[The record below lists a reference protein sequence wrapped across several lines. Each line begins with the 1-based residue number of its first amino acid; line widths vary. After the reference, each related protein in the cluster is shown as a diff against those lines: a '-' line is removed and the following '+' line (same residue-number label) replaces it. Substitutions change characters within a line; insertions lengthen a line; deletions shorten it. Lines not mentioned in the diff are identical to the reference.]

1 MRSRSL
7 FLWLYLLFSRHAT
20 GLAERML
27 ARRLMRGKEDAAR
40 IHERRGVASLP
51 RPEGVLVWFHAAS
64 VGEALSLLELIRRL
78 REEREDLSIL
88 VTTGTVTSASVM
100 GRRLPV
106 DVIHHYVPLDVT
118 AYVTRFLDHWKP
130 DLAIWTE
137 SELWPSLITATHTQ
151 GCPMLLL
158 NARLSVSSARNWRW
172 FKGMARA
179 LLSRFDL
186 VQAQDDVTASRLRG
200 LGLLPSRIEV
210 TGTLKEGA
218 AALPCDEA
226 LRQSLSQTIGARPI
240 WVAASTHAGE
250 EDLVLAAHRI
260 VLRSNP
266 RALLLLVP
274 RHPERGADIER
285 LLQSDGWH
293 YAQRSTGAMPDRDTQ
308 VYLADTLGE
317 LGLWYRLAPI
327 SFLGGSLVEI
337 GGHNPFEPAALGSA
351 ILHGPYV
358 SNFTDIFERLQA
370 AGAARQVRDAA
381 SLAQGVDELMNPEYA
396 AEMANA
402 AWEVSSTGAEVTDRA
417 LDAILERLEIG
428 EAAGQHHAST

>member
-1 MRSRSL
+1 MRSRS
-7 FLWLYLLFSRHAT
+7 FVLWLYLLFSRHAT
-20 GLAERML
+20 GLAERVL
-27 ARRLMRGKEDAAR
+27 ARRVTRGKEDVAR
-40 IHERRGVASLP
+40 IDERRGVASQP
-51 RPEGVLVWFHAAS
+51 RPEGALVWFHAAS

-78 REEREDLSIL
+78 REEREDIAIL
-88 VTTGTVTSASVM
+88 VTTGTVTSAAVM
-100 GRRLPV
+100 GRRLPA
-106 DVIHHYVPLDVT
+106 DVTHQYVPVDVT
-118 AYVTRFLDHWKP
+118 AYVTRFLDHWQP

-137 SELWPSLITATHTQ
+137 SELWPSMIAATHAR

-158 NARLSVSSARNWRW
+158 NARLSLNSARNWRW

-186 VQAQDDVTASRLRG
+186 VQAQDDLTASRLRG

-226 LRQSLSQTIGARPI
+226 LRHSLSQTIGARPI

-274 RHPERGADIER
+274 RHPERGADLAQ
-285 LLQSDGWH
+285 LLQSDGWN
-293 YAQRSTGAMPDRDTQ
+293 YMRRSTGALPDRDTQ

-327 SFLGGSLVEI
+327 TFLGGSLVEI

-351 ILHGPYV
+351 ILYGPYV
-358 SNFTDIFERLQA
+358 SNFKDIFERLQA
-370 AGAARQVRDAA
+370 AGAARQVRDAP
-381 SLAQGVDELMNPEYA
+381 SLAQGVDDLMNPEIA
-396 AEMANA
+396 AAMANA
-402 AWEVSSTGAEVTDRA
+402 AWEVSSTGAAVTDRA
-417 LDAILERLEIG
+417 LEAILERLEQR
-428 EAAGQHHAST
+428 EADQHHART